1 MSFYSERAPIPKKL
15 VHKVTSEGV
24 LGNEISRESKAGLIR
39 EVDVEV
45 IMDLD
50 MARSFRDWMDEKISF
65 LEKQKEKKG
74 DS

>member
-24 LGNEISRESKAGLIR
+24 LGNEISRETKAGLIR